1 MRISRHYS
9 LFDLYLLS
17 SNKQLYAVF
26 RVVSGLWW
34 HGNLLETTPGK
45 KDLGIKDSSVW
56 FLFSSAFFGLYQMLP
71 ATLQSGRWSW
81 HTGCLVFKRSD
92 QIKKIKWG
100 QMSQKISVKNID
112 GHRNDVN
119 QVLTIFRH
127 LKRDYFI

>member
-1 MRISRHYS
+1 
-9 LFDLYLLS
+9 
-17 SNKQLYAVF
+17 
-26 RVVSGLWW
+26 
-34 HGNLLETTPGK
+34 
-45 KDLGIKDSSVW
+45 
-56 FLFSSAFFGLYQMLP
+56 MLP

-127 LKRDYFI
+127 LKRDYFIQNFMRMTMKEKNELKCHTVDLF